1 MPPPFALFLSCAVA
15 LPLAC
20 GCQDSEAKRR
30 AEVQQIITAATAEL
44 DEAAAIHV
52 DIERESQLRQK
63 LNQLISK
70 LADTADAEPGQR
82 AAASRLA
89 GNAHRLLSSIDLVQ
103 ADRLEADHR
112 ARRWVVGGM
121 IDAALELD
129 TVATAEEAIDTSA
142 QQDALSD
149 DREAASEEL
158 REHSQHM
165 ATLDGPIE
173 DLKRQNRDDRAQAD
187 RLREEASQ
195 LRREA
200 ADMGSAEGYSTFEHS
215 LHLDRQADRIEYEI
229 AQRELELRFI
239 LEPEHTVARSRIE
252 QAQYRLDNA
261 DSARQSLQDVEQA
274 MSAEA
279 RSTRAGVAELGEK
292 VEAALSEIEQSS
304 AGPLTELY
312 DRAGSNLE
320 RAASKAKSAATMAR
334 GEGTDAARV
343 EAAWAYQK
351 LGDMY
356 WAKAR
361 GLEQDITLRQRL
373 ADNTTALGGSG
384 AGSSLA
390 GLREA
395 HKEAMSQAITAY
407 GSAQEALE
415 QVSGR
420 SARSRLEALKA
431 DISLLQTAASGQA
444 VDLSGAAG
452 GDSPA
457 REGRPSPAPASGSG
471 GANSPQA
478 LIEALQGATD
488 LESFT
493 GIQLDLT
500 HIELKTPVARQIY
513 DASIVAGRAMA
524 ELDKAMR
531 EKLGS
536 GLDTPEVSLGE
547 VSGDRGTMTVTMFG
561 APQPVGLIRINGMW
575 YVDGTAQFDAQIAQ
589 AGAMGIDEA
598 AMLQL
603 VQGQGAAIGAVTSR
617 VNAGE
622 FSSPPE
628 VMMALGEAMQG
639 LQ

>member
-20 GCQDSEAKRR
+20 GCQDSQAKRR
-30 AEVQQIITAATAEL
+30 AKVQEVINAATAAL
-44 DEAAAIHV
+44 DEAAAFHV

-63 LNQLISK
+63 LNQLISN

-89 GNAHRLLSSIDLVQ
+89 GNAHRLMASIDLVQ

-112 ARRWVVGGM
+112 ARRWVVEGM
-121 IDAALELD
+121 VDAALELD
-129 TVATAEEAIDTSA
+129 TMARAEEAIDTSA
-142 QQDALSD
+142 QQDELSD

-158 REHSQHM
+158 REHGQHM
-165 ATLDGPIE
+165 ATLDGPIA

-195 LRREA
+195 LRHEA
-200 ADMGSAEGYSTFEHS
+200 ADMGPAEGYTTFEHS

-239 LEPEHTVARSRIE
+239 LEPEHTVAQSRIE
-252 QAQYRLDNA
+252 HAQYRLDNA
-261 DSARQSLQDVEQA
+261 DSARQSLADVEQA

-279 RSTRAGVAELGEK
+279 RSTRAGVAELGEQIG
-292 VEAALSEIEQSS
+292 AALSEIEQSS
-304 AGPLTELY
+304 AGPLTERY

-320 RAASKAKSAATMAR
+320 RAASKSKSAATMAR

-343 EAAWAYQK
+343 EAARSYQQ

-361 GLEQDITLRQRL
+361 GLEQDIALRQRL
-373 ADNTTALGGSG
+373 ADSTDALGSV
-384 AGSSLA
+384 AGVNSSLA
-390 GLREA
+390 GLQEA
-395 HKEAMSQAITAY
+395 HEEAVSQAIAAY
-407 GSAQEALE
+407 GNAQEVLE

-420 SARSRLEALKA
+420 SARGRLEALKA
-431 DISLLQTAASGQA
+431 NVGLLQTAAAGQA
-444 VDLSGAAG
+444 VDYSAAASG
-452 GDSPA
+452 SPA
-457 REGRPSPAPASGSG
+457 RGGRQSPAPAPGGG
-471 GANSPQA
+471 GARSPQA
-478 LIEALQGATD
+478 LVDGLQSATD
-488 LESFT
+488 LDSFT
-493 GIQLDLT
+493 RIQIDLT

-513 DASIVAGRAMA
+513 DASIAAGHAMV
-524 ELDKAMR
+524 ELDRAMR

-536 GLDTPEVSLGE
+536 GIDAPGVSLGE
-547 VSGDRGTMTVTMFG
+547 VSGDRGTMTMTVFG
-561 APQPVGLIRINGMW
+561 AQQQVGLIRISGMW
-575 YVDGTAQFDAQIAQ
+575 YVDGTAQFEAQVAQ
-589 AGAMGIDEA
+589 AGAMGMDQA

-603 VQGQGAAIGAVTSR
+603 VQGQSAAIGAVTRR

-622 FSSPPE
+622 FSSVPE
-628 VMMALGEAMQG
+628 AMTALGQAMQG
-639 LQ
+639 Q